1 MPGGQDRRY
10 YAVTVRP
17 TVFANLVPDHV
28 ILHRMFPPAEH
39 RIGTSHDWLL
49 GRLGEQPA

>member
-1 MPGGQDRRY
+1 MPDGQDRRY

-17 TVFANLVPDHV
+17 TVFANRVPDHV
-28 ILHRMFPPAEH
+28 ILNRVFPPAGH
-39 RIGTSHDWLL
+39 RIGVFHDWLP

>member
-1 MPGGQDRRY
+1 
-10 YAVTVRP
+10 VI
-17 TVFANLVPDHV
+17 HV

-39 RIGTSHDWLL
+39 RIGVFHDWVL